1 MKFEDYQKE
10 VYKHRFDKEK
20 MKEFIESIGVIRGFD
35 ENNEL
40 RNETYF
46 DKSEFMDKLANL
58 SLFYKDEEFTKKN
71 TETIS
76 LLKTGEEF
84 DRYFDN
90 NCQEH
95 LLKDYKDMWIFGLNR
110 THTDVVITDKEIKF
124 YKKSPRQFENC
135 NHISELTNCII
146 KNIEKLKEKNIYSYL
161 NLDIYSDK
169 ELKNGNV
176 NSYIFYADDRENNER
191 VSFNETNIKVLY
203 VKIYNYLL
211 KKGVHDMDS
220 KYALFLDNIA
230 KKHNKIESIIDIENI
245 NIRPDFQVKDLEF
258 ITIKKDSKIRKIK
271 LLSSTNGANMLSVFN
286 EDNEEWYRNC
296 NEINLGLAL
305 GLKNFLENYY
315 EIYNVLDN
323 K

>member
-1 MKFEDYQKE
+1 MTD
-10 VYKHRFDKEK
+10 
-20 MKEFIESIGVIRGFD
+20 ILI
-35 ENNEL
+35 
-40 RNETYF
+40 
-46 DKSEFMDKLANL
+46 
-58 SLFYKDEEFTKKN
+58 
-71 TETIS
+71 
-76 LLKTGEEF
+76 
-84 DRYFDN
+84 
-90 NCQEH
+90 
-95 LLKDYKDMWIFGLNR
+95 IFGLNR
-110 THTDVVITDKEIKF
+110 THTDVVVTHNEVKF
-124 YKKSPRQFENC
+124 YEKSPRQFENC
-135 NHISELTNCII
+135 NHISELTDCII
-146 KNIEKLKEKNIYSYL
+146 KNIKKLKEKNIYSYL

-211 KKGVHDMDS
+211 KKGIHDMDS

-245 NIRPDFQVKDLEF
+245 NISPNFQVKDLEF

-271 LLSSTNGANMLSVFN
+271 LLSSTNGANMLSIFN

-296 NEINLGLAL
+296 DKINLGLAL

-315 EIYNVLDN
+315 EIYGIEEKL
-323 K
+323 